1 MKFTLLVPVY
11 NALDCVAGLLD
22 SINNAGDLE
31 LLAEIIIG
39 NDASDNVT
47 SEYLRSATTVRLKLE
62 QEQLA
67 RVVGWFDL
75 GRIGREGR

>member
-1 MKFTLLVPVY
+1 VLHNAFIAAGIPCFTPEVG
-11 NALDCVAGLLD
+11 AGRRVD
-22 SINNAGDLE
+22 M
-31 LLAEIIIG
+31 
-39 NDASDNVT
+39 DAIQIFVEGTMNV
-47 SEYLRSATTVRLKLE
+47 TTVRLKLE